1 MASTSHGST
10 AEFEAKG
17 IIDLFA
23 GFERALASIADD
35 TEIAK
40 PPRLKSRARLDC
52 FLDDRFASNYD
63 GL

>member
-1 MASTSHGST
+1 MPPRRT

-17 IIDLFA
+17 VIDLFA
-23 GFERALASIADD
+23 GFERTLASIADD

-40 PPRLKSRARLDC
+40 PLRLKLRARPDR
-52 FLDDRFASNYD
+52 FLDDRFANNYD